1 MKGKECLDKI
11 ERATEEIH
19 KVVVGLDDL
28 IQALWIGALADGHL
42 IIKGLPGLAK
52 TLTAKTFA
60 AVIGATY
67 KRMQFSPDVM
77 PLDVVVGYDIF
88 APSEKKLPDLKK
100 GPIFTQIYLGDE
112 INRAPEKVQAIHME
126 PMEEKQVTIEGKTY
140 PLGDLFLCFFTLNP
154 VEIMGTYG
162 LGEAFA
168 ERVMLIPTVYYP
180 PEELEREIVAVS
192 DEAKKAKVE
201 KIISVEEI
209 LELRKVIN
217 NHYLPLKD
225 KDSPA
230 IRYIV
235 RLVRE
240 VRKTK
245 WVEYGP
251 SPRGGEDLK
260 AASRVFAFLKGDEIV
275 LPEHVKEIAK
285 MALREKITLTGEAA
299 GISHDQV
306 IEEALDRTPIL

>member
-1 MKGKECLDKI
+1 
-11 ERATEEIH
+11 
-19 KVVVGLDDL
+19 
-28 IQALWIGALADGHL
+28 
-42 IIKGLPGLAK
+42 
-52 TLTAKTFA
+52 
-60 AVIGATY
+60 
-67 KRMQFSPDVM
+67 
-77 PLDVVVGYDIF
+77 
-88 APSEKKLPDLKK
+88 
-100 GPIFTQIYLGDE
+100 
-112 INRAPEKVQAIHME
+112 ME

-168 ERVMLIPTVYYP
+168 ERVMLIPTVDYP

-192 DEAKKAKVE
+192 DKAKKTEVE

-209 LELRKVIN
+209 LELREVIDSY
-217 NHYLPLKD
+217 YLPLQD
-225 KDSPA
+225 KDSA
-230 IRYIV
+230 IIQYIV

-240 VRKTK
+240 VRKSK

-260 AASRVFAFLKGDEIV
+260 AASRVLAFLKGDETI
-275 LPEHVKEIAK
+275 LPDHVKEIAK
-285 MALREKITLTGEAA
+285 MALREKINLTGEAA